1 MISSGETDI
10 GALKDNDL
18 HCRMT
23 DFIEMLTVITLKR
36 GPKLNN
42 HAARGKMAGKQIIN
56 SMDQLHPPVFVEEVG
71 WGGEEKE
78 KERKER
84 EKERSWKQSGK
95 GKRE

>member
-10 GALKDNDL
+10 GALKEDDL

-42 HAARGKMAGKQIIN
+42 HAARGKTAGKQIIN
-56 SMDQLHPPVFVEEVG
+56 SMDQLHPPVSVEEVG
-71 WGGEEKE
+71 GKRRGEGEKRKGKGEEKLE
-78 KERKER
+78 AE
-84 EKERSWKQSGK
+84 W
-95 GKRE
+95 